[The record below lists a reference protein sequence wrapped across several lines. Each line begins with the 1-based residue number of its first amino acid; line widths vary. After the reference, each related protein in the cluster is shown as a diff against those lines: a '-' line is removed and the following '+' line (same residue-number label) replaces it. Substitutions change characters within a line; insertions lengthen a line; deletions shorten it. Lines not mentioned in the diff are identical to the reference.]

1 MPVIVEGG
9 LCGFARDATLR
20 AMFED
25 RKSVFIDLL
34 KWDLPVLDHRFEL
47 DEFDNQHATYIIIA
61 SEDGDHLGSAR
72 LLPTNRRHIL
82 GSLFPHLCAAP
93 PPRGPAIFEIT
104 RFCLSPRHNALARR
118 DTRNRLV
125 SALAWYA
132 IEQEICTYTGVAEF
146 SWLQQILAF
155 GWDCRPLGLP
165 VQLECGLLAALAIE
179 ITPDTPHLLSQNGIW
194 ENIGE
199 PALRIPEAA

>member
-9 LCGFARDATLR
+9 FGDQVRDATLR
-20 AMFED
+20 VMFED

-34 KWDLPVLDHRFEL
+34 KWDLPVLDERFEL
-47 DEFDNQHATYIIIA
+47 DEFDNEHATYIIIA
-61 SEDGDHLGSAR
+61 SKDGDHLGSAR
-72 LLPTNRRHIL
+72 LLPTTRRHIL
-82 GSLFPHLCAAP
+82 GSLFPHLCATP
-93 PPRGPAIFEIT
+93 PPRGPSVFEIT
-104 RFCLSPRHNALARR
+104 RFCLSPRYNALARR
-118 DTRNRLV
+118 ATRNQLV

-132 IEQEICTYTGVAEF
+132 IERQISTYTGVAEF

-179 ITPDTPHLLSQNGIW
+179 ITHDTPHLLEQNGVW
-194 ENIGE
+194 DSVGE